1 MIYLI
6 VNIQENNCKI
16 GYSANPEARLQQ
28 LQTGN
33 PCKLELLSIKE
44 GGIQDEKTIHNK
56 FSFYRLQ
63 GEWFYLSEEIKQF
76 FNVPKMKINC
86 YLDDIAALAKCSG
99 AEQSVVLCC
108 LKYLDYNTNELV
120 LNSQRRKE
128 ICECGNLKLNTVNT
142 AISRL
147 YKKNIFVKDDNK
159 TYLNPKM
166 FFYGTDLERHNKFKL
181 SINYEICDNC

>member
-1 MIYLI
+1 MQQHIYTKTQ
-6 VNIQENNCKI
+6 VDEN
-16 GYSANPEARLQQ
+16 
-28 LQTGN
+28 
-33 PCKLELLSIKE
+33 
-44 GGIQDEKTIHNK
+44 
-56 FSFYRLQ
+56 
-63 GEWFYLSEEIKQF
+63 GEVKQYEF
-76 FNVPKMKINC
+76 LTRKVKNTEQFIRA

-147 YKKNIFVKDDNK
+147 YKKNIFVKDDNR

-166 FFYGTDLERHNKFKL
+166 FFYGTDLERHSKFKL
-181 SINYEICDNC
+181 SINYEICQDC